1 MADILFAIPKGFNIR
16 TTTGVLFSGEK
27 IPAPLPENILID
39 IQEKP
44 YRWDVAYVKEEK
56 KKLEKSE
63 PVVTVKKQKEGKKP
77 TLMKNK
83 K

>member
-1 MADILFAIPKGFNIR
+1 MADILFAIPKGFNIK
-16 TTTGVLFSGEK
+16 TKTGILFSGEK

-56 KKLEKSE
+56 KKLEKVE
-63 PVVTVKKQKEGKKP
+63 IPKVAQKEVKK
-77 TLMKNK
+77 LNIVKNK